1 MAYHDDLAD
10 PQSKDP
16 VDREST
22 RLWCA
27 AGSGAQTTLDPRQMR
42 EWFPNAGY
50 GGHALGKDNF
60 AQFLADRESLLPR
73 IAEPLPERRKA
84 IAISCL
90 GLPLPG
96 NKAHFANFSGHI
108 DEWHVNL
115 PNTFRHFTFE
125 FVAWFSK
132 KGIVFGSP
140 LS

>member
-16 VDREST
+16 VAREST

-50 GGHALGKDNF
+50 GGHAFGKDNF

-90 GLPLPG
+90 GLPHLG
-96 NKAHFANFSGHI
+96 SFREIKNFRGHI
-108 DEWHVNL
+108 DL
-115 PNTFRHFTFE
+115 PHEDRGDGCRHRRHIDGAE
-125 FVAWFSK
+125 
-132 KGIVFGSP
+132 
-140 LS
+140 